1 MILRISNEH
10 CKHECHL
17 MFIRCL
23 MMQCILTVGPP
34 HELHL
39 GMCLRLFTHE

>member
-1 MILRISNEH
+1 MNLKISNEH

-17 MFIRCL
+17 MFIKCL

-34 HELHL
+34 HEQ
-39 GMCLRLFTHE
+39 GGYITPAA

>member
-1 MILRISNEH
+1 MILKISNEH

-34 HELHL
+34 HERHL
-39 GMCLRLFTHE
+39 GMCLRTHE